1 MTFFRKFS
9 ILTTVVVVF
18 MLFCL
23 INPGGVAEKPDA
35 SNWNGPWTP
44 PGFIVQNQVSQHISD
59 DHATDRLIVRY
70 DTKKLR
76 TQSAMMSAQSVSHA
90 QAGSRVISDLSA
102 DGVPGMQVVQVTDT
116 TLENAMAAY
125 ESNPDVLYVEPD
137 YRISLSPIET
147 AGRSV
152 EMQSLQV
159 SAATYPNDPGF
170 PNQWGLH
177 NTGQTPYYGTPGAD
191 ISAPLAWSGTT
202 GSPSVIVAV
211 VDTGVDYNHPDLSA
225 NIWRNT
231 GETLNGKDDDGNG
244 YIDDIRGWNFVS
256 NSNDPMDDNGHGT
269 HCAGTIAAIGNNGA
283 GIAGVAWNVKIMPLK
298 FLDSKGS
305 GYTSDA
311 ISAILYANRMGV
323 PIISNSW
330 SGTGYSQSLSDAI
343 AASSAV
349 VICAAGNSGA
359 NSDTNPQY
367 PGAYTSSNIISVAAT
382 NFHDQLASFS
392 NYGVVSVDLAAP
404 GVDIYSTAQSGQYK
418 SLSGTSMAAPYVTGV
433 AALIKS
439 QNPSMN
445 TAQIK
450 SRILGTVDVISSL
463 SGKVATG
470 GRLNAAKALGISP
483 TPTPTPTPTQTP
495 SPTPTPTP
503 SPTPTVT
510 VTPTPTPT
518 PSPTPTVTITP
529 TPTPT
534 PTVTRTPTP
543 TPTPYPTPTVTR
555 TPTPTPTPYPTPTVT
570 RTPTPTPTPSGV
582 SGSFPKNYFL
592 SQGQTAM
599 HEIGISGNTGVEL
612 IVKCPQGAAFDLYAM
627 NTGGSCFSY
636 SDQSIMRN
644 AHKQAR
650 SVNGEARLY
659 LEPNRLWCVVVHA
672 RQGNGNAYVY
682 YQYQSSVPSPT
693 PNPTTVPTPNPTP
706 CGVYRTNT
714 QTGYLSS
721 GQAAVYGYY
730 IPTDGRS
737 KIEWTLKTY
746 GSPGVGK
753 GLETAPGRADSQW
766 TSSPNT
772 RSLPFDIYVFKDCNP
787 KHSYCYT
794 GYYSRGPDPYV
805 SINNPASGSTY
816 YVMVYA
822 KSERGN
828 YSLTMNSYK
837 CTGDTPI
844 IAASVDNTAG
854 AQSQV
859 SAPAAEFVN

>member
-9 ILTTVVVVF
+9 YLTTVTVVF

-23 INPGGVAEKPDA
+23 SIPGGMADQPDA
-35 SNWNGPWTP
+35 SYRNGLWTP
-44 PGFIVQNQVSQHISD
+44 PGFIIQNQVSQHIAE

-102 DGVPGMQVVQVTDT
+102 EGVPGMQIVQVTDT
-116 TLENAMAAY
+116 SLEDAIAAY

-147 AGRSV
+147 TGRSV
-152 EMQSLQV
+152 EVRSLQI
-159 SAATYPNDPGF
+159 SAAIYPNDPGF
-170 PNQWGLH
+170 SDQWGLR
-177 NTGQTPYYGTPGAD
+177 NTGQAPFYGTPGAD
-191 ISAPLAWSGTT
+191 ISAPLAWSATT
-202 GSPSVIVAV
+202 SSPSVTVAV
-211 VDTGVDYNHPDLSA
+211 VDTGVDYNHPDLAA

-231 GETLNGKDDDGNG
+231 AETLNGKDDDGNG
-244 YIDDIRGWNFVS
+244 YIDDIRGWNFVA

-269 HCAGTIAAIGNNGA
+269 HCAGTIAAIGNNGV

-330 SGTGYSQSLSDAI
+330 SGTAYSQSLSEAI
-343 AASSAV
+343 DASSAV
-349 VICAAGNSGA
+349 VICAAGNIGA
-359 NSDTNPQY
+359 NSDTTPQY
-367 PGAYTSSNIISVAAT
+367 PGAYISSNIISVTAT
-382 NFHDQLASFS
+382 NYHDQLAPFS

-404 GVDIYSTAQSGQYK
+404 GVDIYSTAHSGQYK

-433 AALIKS
+433 VALIKS

-450 SRILGTVDVISSL
+450 SRILGNVDIISSL

-470 GRLNAAKALGISP
+470 GRLNAAKALGVS
-483 TPTPTPTPTQTP
+483 PTPTPTPTQTP

-510 VTPTPTPT
+510 ITPTPTPTPPPTPT

-534 PTVTRTPTP
+534 PS
-543 TPTPYPTPTVTR
+543 PTPTV
-555 TPTPTPTPYPTPTVT
+555 TPYPTPTVT

-582 SGSFPKNYFL
+582 SGSFPKNYYL

-612 IVKCPQGAAFDLYAM
+612 IVKSPQGAAFDLYAM
-627 NTGGSCFSY
+627 NTGGSCFSS
-636 SDQSIMRN
+636 SDQYIMKN
-644 AHKQAR
+644 AHKHAR
-650 SVNGEARLY
+650 SVSGEAKLY
-659 LEPNRLWCVVVHA
+659 LEPNRLWCVVVYA

-682 YQYQSSVPSPT
+682 YQYRSSVPSPT
-693 PNPTTVPTPNPTP
+693 PNPTPVPTPYPTP

-714 QTGYLSS
+714 QTGYLST
-721 GQAAVYGYY
+721 GQAAVIGYY

-737 KIEWTLKTY
+737 KIEWVLSAN
-746 GSPGVGK
+746 GVPGVGK
-753 GLETAPGRADSQW
+753 GLETAPGQSNWQW
-766 TSSPNT
+766 TGKLGSS
-772 RSLPFDIYVFKDCNP
+772 SLPFDIYVFKDCNP
-787 KHSYCYT
+787 KHSYCNT

-805 SINNPASGSTY
+805 SINNPSSGSTY

-822 KSERGN
+822 RSGSGTYALK
-828 YSLTMNSYK
+828 MNSYK
-837 CTGDTPI
+837 CAGDTPI
-844 IAASVDNTAG
+844 IAASVGNAG
-854 AQSQV
+854 TQSQV
-859 SAPAAEFVN
+859 QAPAAEFVN